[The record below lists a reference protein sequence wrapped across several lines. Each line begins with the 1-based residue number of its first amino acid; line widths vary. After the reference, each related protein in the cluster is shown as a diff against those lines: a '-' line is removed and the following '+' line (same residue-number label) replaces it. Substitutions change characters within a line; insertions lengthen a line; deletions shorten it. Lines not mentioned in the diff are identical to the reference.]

1 MKKILFITTRNPY
14 SGRYSGDVIRA
25 KKIIKYLRKKNSV
38 VAVFLTKKNEIAKVD
53 NNKKNVFFESP
64 NIIKKVFYCITNIF
78 KLKPLQ
84 FGLFYSN
91 DMANYINENAKDF
104 DVLFFHQIRSSQY
117 LPSDFY
123 GNTVLEMGDLY
134 SDNYKQTFK
143 NLNFFN
149 TLKYIYLLESFL
161 VKRVEDFIFDSVVMK
176 FNCFFLQMHGKNIK

>member
-38 VAVFLTKKNEIAKVD
+38 VAVFLTKKNEIAKV
-53 NNKKNVFFESP
+53 V
-64 NIIKKVFYCITNIF
+64 
-78 KLKPLQ
+78 
-84 FGLFYSN
+84 
-91 DMANYINENAKDF
+91 

-161 VKRVEDFIFDSVVMK
+161 VKRVEDLIFNSFDKIILFSKSEIKKIGKKYKKKIYHISESV
-176 FNCFFLQMHGKNIK
+176 QTIKKIHKISPNNYKILY